1 METENP
7 IPRDPMARIE
17 AIFEAVQAQGASDLH
32 IATGAPPMIRLHG
45 EMRPVPY
52 QELTRELAEM
62 LLFEIMTERERETF
76 EKQRDVDFSYEIPGK
91 FRVRCNVYEENRG
104 VAGAFRLLPSSILT
118 QEQLGIPAQVA
129 GLTELARGL
138 VVVTGPP
145 GSGKSTT
152 LASLIDHINNRQRK
166 HIITIE
172 DPIEYVHQNRNC
184 MINQREIGKHTPNFA
199 SALRAA
205 LREDPDII
213 LVGEMRDYETMSLAL
228 TAAQTGQLVFG
239 TLHTTSAA
247 ETVERIV
254 DMFPADEQPQA
265 RGTMASCLRGV
276 IAQRLLKRADGLG
289 RIVAVE
295 ILLGTNAVSALI
307 REKKVHQIPSVIQTG
322 RREGMQ
328 LLDDAL
334 TGLVKGGLVTP
345 EEARR
350 FGAVKFGPGSES
362 GEAGAPSASSPR
374 SAEPRRHAPADAAT
388 GGAASESRPASSS
401 PNAGK

>member
-1 METENP
+1 
-7 IPRDPMARIE
+7 MARIE

-62 LLFEIMTERERETF
+62 LLFEIMTDRERETF
-76 EKQRDVDFSYEIPGK
+76 ERQRDVDFSYEIPGK

-129 GLTELARGL
+129 ALTELARGL

-184 MINQREIGKHTPNFA
+184 MINQREIGKHTPKFS

-254 DMFPADEQPQA
+254 DMFPSDEQSQA
-265 RGTMASCLRGV
+265 RGTLAASLRGV
-276 IAQRLLKRADGLG
+276 IAQRLLKRADGQG
-289 RIVAVE
+289 RVVAVE
-295 ILLGTNAVSALI
+295 ILLGSNAVSALI
-307 REKKVHQIPSVIQTG
+307 REKKVHQIPSVIQTS
-322 RREGMQ
+322 RREGM
-328 LLDDAL
+328 LLLEDSLA
-334 TGLVKGGLVTP
+334 GLVKSGLVTA

-350 FGAVKFGPGSES
+350 FSIARIGPAGEGSDAS
-362 GEAGAPSASSPR
+362 AAPSPA
-374 SAEPRRHAPADAAT
+374 AAPAAAAAPRAS
-388 GGAASESRPASSS
+388 GAAANPGR
-401 PNAGK
+401 